1 MEEME
6 KEEEILNQAPIQKL
20 EVEEELLNEGFSQNN
35 GASLQDN
42 FKKFRDQKMK
52 ERQILK
58 LARNGEFS
66 GDGQRTDAYKD
77 SLRMKFIEAAKK
89 YIGIPYAE
97 RFKADEM
104 PVAPL
109 YLDCCALVR
118 RAVTDLQEDFGIILG
133 KWNQAYQMD
142 TLPIILQQNELKP
155 GDLIFYEGLYSSK
168 RSKSQKHN
176 NVHVEIFLGGETG
189 EATIGSRYHKGCV
202 SIYPSFKFTS
212 TSWSLVQYH
221 FRSLDTWLNG
231 ECRSHCIEHPWHSD
245 MLGIEAAA
253 GKRSIFS
260 TDTDDES
267 AGGNEED
274 DEIDNEDD
282 NVVSCVSST
291 DTNAEMNEE
300 KLPLKS
306 IGNLK
311 PLDPESKSDLIKLSA
326 LEIDGADAEN
336 IPKISNTISGHKK
349 YSKIPPS
356 ETPVVPLSSSSR
368 TKSMRNGEP
377 SSKTIDKSK
386 SNESIK
392 LNKSPSRFRP
402 KSAEIVGVEGIYIYM
417 YIYICIFN
425 IYTYVYIY
433 IYISIC
439 I

>member
-1 MEEME
+1 M
-6 KEEEILNQAPIQKL
+6 KKDEEELLNQAPIVK
-20 EVEEELLNEGFSQNN
+20 EEEEEELLNEGFNKSNHN

-66 GDGQRTDAYKD
+66 GDGQRTDVYKY

-97 RFKADEM
+97 RFKADDV

-118 RAVTDLQEDFGIILG
+118 KAVTDLQEDFGIVLG

-142 TLPIILQQNELKP
+142 TLPIILQQSELRP

-202 SIYPSFKFTS
+202 SIFPSFKFTS

-231 ECRSHCIEHPWHSD
+231 ECRSHCSEHPWHSD
-245 MLGIEAAA
+245 LLGIEAAA

-267 AGGNEED
+267 AGGNEEED
-274 DEIDNEDD
+274 DEIDNEND
-282 NVVSCVSST
+282 NVVSCVCSTST
-291 DTNAEMNEE
+291 DVETNQED
-300 KLPLKS
+300 LPLKC

-311 PLDPESKSDLIKLSA
+311 PPDVEVKNDLIKLSK
-326 LEIDGADAEN
+326 LEIDGNKSDAEN
-336 IPKISNTISGHKK
+336 IPKINNTTSLHKK
-349 YSKIPPS
+349 PVKHSKSPANDIA
-356 ETPVVPLSSSSR
+356 VVPFSSSS
-368 TKSMRNGEP
+368 KSSQSARFTE
-377 SSKTIDKSK
+377 SSSNTIDKSK

-392 LNKSPSRFRP
+392 VNKSPSKLRP
-402 KSAEIVGVEGIYIYM
+402 RSAEVVSPSKEATQLLSVVGKR
-417 YIYICIFN
+417 
-425 IYTYVYIY
+425 
-433 IYISIC
+433 
-439 I
+439 